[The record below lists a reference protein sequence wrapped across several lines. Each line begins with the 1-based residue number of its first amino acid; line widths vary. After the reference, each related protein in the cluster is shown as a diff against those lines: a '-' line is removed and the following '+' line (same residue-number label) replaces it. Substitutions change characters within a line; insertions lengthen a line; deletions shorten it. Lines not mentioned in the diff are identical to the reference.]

1 MESVWTEMNPV
12 YAWTPYFQKI
22 HFNISFRFTLGLSN
36 SLIFSGF
43 WTKFLSVLPYSPL
56 HATYFIHLHRFDVL
70 LDVVYKDMSK
80 SFMMESV
87 MK

>member
-1 MESVWTEMNPV
+1 MNPV
-12 YAWTPYFQKI
+12 YTWTPYFQKI
-22 HFNISFRFTLGLSN
+22 YFNISFRFTLGLSN
-36 SLIFSGF
+36 SLVLSGF
-43 WTKFLSVLPYSPL
+43 WTKLLSTLLCSPL
-56 HATYFIHLHRFDVL
+56 HATYFIHPHRFDVL